1 MQSLTAQP
9 VGITQWIND
18 LPDLPLNC
26 KTRKRRLDEL
36 SDTMEHTP
44 VRQPKMATPNTEP
57 EDADHANTPRPPPI
71 APLSNTFQML
81 HPSPSVSSTSSIRS
95 SSAAGSDTA
104 SSQSRAAK
112 RRRSESPKKRLEN
125 LSLARYPVALHS
137 IGTVQELPSSAQRIA
152 RSLRK
157 CQLRVGIL
165 HPDNMDAM
173 QPYLDNDDD
182 LTERLFSDQ
191 RGLVGDS
198 PSCADVVSVVD
209 QANEN
214 EAERASEAAWNGDV
228 HTALLRISLRHSRWR
243 DDLRCDNVWVVCLMM
258 SQKIE

>member
-1 MQSLTAQP
+1 MQSLMAQP
-9 VGITQWIND
+9 VGIAQWINN
-18 LPDLPLNC
+18 LPDLPLGY
-26 KTRKRRLDEL
+26 KTRKRRWDEL
-36 SDTMEHTP
+36 SDTMERTP

-57 EDADHANTPRPPPI
+57 EDADHTITPRPQVI
-71 APLSNTFQML
+71 APLSNTFQRL
-81 HPSPSVSSTSSIRS
+81 RPSPSVSSTSSIR

-125 LSLARYPVALHS
+125 LSLARYPVVLHS
-137 IGTVQELPSSAQRIA
+137 ISTLRELPPSAREIA
-152 RSLRK
+152 RTLRK
-157 CQLRVGIL
+157 CQLRVGVL

-173 QPYLDNDDD
+173 QPYLDDNDD

-198 PSCADVVSVVD
+198 PSCAEVIGIVN

-243 DDLRCDNVWVVCLMM
+243 DELKCDNVWVMCRTMF
-258 SQKIE
+258 

>member
-1 MQSLTAQP
+1 MAQP
-9 VGITQWIND
+9 DNITQWIEN
-18 LPDLPLNC
+18 LPDLPSGCN
-26 KTRKRRLDEL
+26 TRKRRRDEL
-36 SDTMEHTP
+36 SDTMERTP

-57 EDADHANTPRPPPI
+57 EDADHANTPRPQPI
-71 APLSNTFQML
+71 APLSNAFQTL
-81 HPSPSVSSTSSIRS
+81 HPSPSVSSTSSIR

-125 LSLARYPVALHS
+125 LSLARYPVTLHS
-137 IGTVQELPSSAQRIA
+137 IGTVRGLPQSAQKVA
-152 RSLRK
+152 RNLRK
-157 CQLRVGIL
+157 CQLRVGVI

-173 QPYLDNDDD
+173 QPYLDDDDD
-182 LTERLFSDQ
+182 LTDRLFSEQ

-198 PSCADVVSVVD
+198 PSCAEVVSIVN

-228 HTALLRISLRHSRWR
+228 HTALLRISLRDSRWSH
-243 DDLRCDNVWVVCLMM
+243 DLRCDNVWVLCLIM
-258 SQKIE
+258 SRRIE